1 MLYRIALAWRVIGRT
16 FGAWISPLVTLVGFL
31 ALRTL
36 VGAGMWL
43 DPWLFPA
50 LRRTEV
56 RTPIVIV
63 GNPRTGT
70 TFLHRFLVE
79 QGVGS
84 GLQLW
89 QALYPSLI
97 VQRLVRPL
105 LPWLE
110 KISPARH
117 HATAAHDTSLT
128 SVETDDVAIL
138 FRHFDGFF
146 LYGFLLA
153 FDEVERK
160 SYFDPWIRDVSTRDF
175 AWLRAVW
182 LRSQVGSGRDRVV
195 AKLFSLGPRTPEFLK
210 AWPEARI
217 VYMQRDPVDVIPSAL
232 SLVTGVLD
240 KRFGFWKLPAEV
252 RKRYLERL
260 YAALIELLSR
270 WHRDVASNPIRAE
283 RVFVVH
289 YDEMMADFAGVM
301 TRLLAF
307 IGHKPDEALIEA
319 IHETADRQ
327 RQFRSGH
334 RYDLEQ
340 FGLTVEQIQHDTAFL
355 NAPKPPTAVEAMGA

>member
-1 MLYRIALAWRVIGRT
+1 LYRIVLAWRAVGRT
-16 FGAWISPLVTLVGFL
+16 FGAWFSPVLTLAGFVVLRAVIGVGM
-31 ALRTL
+31 R
-36 VGAGMWL
+36 L

-50 LRRTEV
+50 LRRTPL
-56 RTPIVIV
+56 RAPIVIV

-79 QGVGS
+79 HGVGA

-89 QALYPSLI
+89 QALYPSLT
-97 VQRLVRPL
+97 VQRLLRPL

-138 FRHFDGFF
+138 FRYFDGFF

-153 FDEVERK
+153 FDEVEHK
-160 SYFDPWIRDVSTRDF
+160 LYFDPCIRDVSVRDF

-182 LRSQVGSGRDRVV
+182 HRSQVGAGRDRVV
-195 AKLFSLGPRTPEFLK
+195 AKLFSLGPRAPEFLS
-210 AWPEARI
+210 AWHDAQI
-217 VYMQRDPVDVIPSAL
+217 VYMQRDPVEVIPSAL

-252 RKRYLERL
+252 RQRYLSRL
-260 YAALIELLSR
+260 YAALVELLKR
-270 WHRDVASNPIRAE
+270 WHRDFASGAIPAE

-289 YDEMMADFAGVM
+289 YDEMMTDFAGVM

-307 IGHKPDEALIEA
+307 LGHKPDATLIEA
-319 IHETADRQ
+319 IQQTADRQ
-327 RQFRSGH
+327 RKFRSGH

-340 FGLTVEQIQHDTAFL
+340 FGLTIEQIRRDTTFL
-355 NAPKPPTAVEAMGA
+355 NAPQPPTAAEALSA